1 MALLREG
8 LWGLSLFAVD
18 EDLQGRGVGR
28 RLLDAALR
36 HGDGARGWIVLST
49 ERPAA
54 MRRYARAGLD
64 LHPAVAAAGLVDARG
79 SPSAAAR
86 VEDAGAGGLA
96 VADAIGR
103 AARGAGHARDL
114 PSSLRHGARLLVL
127 EDRAFALLGRAG
139 AVALLG
145 ARDED
150 AAQTA
155 AVGRLARTRRGGR
168 RCRSTSSPRASDWAV
183 PVLLDAGLLLS
194 PDGPVFLRGDVGP
207 LRALRPER
215 RVALTVARAPSGA
228 GRRYSNL
235 SSRSLAQRGSG
246 AASWRCSGPASLRS
260 APHSGHSPRSPRGR
274 GPGRAAPS
282 ASASCAHAARSSSS
296 RADVRARELVAA
308 AGLVDLAGVDL
319 DDGRRPAPGSACT
332 ARVGAAAKRRRRL

>member
-1 MALLREG
+1 MPAPEVGIRPLRPDDVEGAYAVARGALFAPPAGEDEAQLHARQVDRIAHLQDTDPGGSWVAERDGRVVGVAQALLREG
-8 LWGLSLFAVD
+8 VWGCSLFAVD

-49 ERPAA
+49 GRPAA

-64 LHPAVAAAGLVDARG
+64 LHPTVAAAGLVDATRI
-79 SPSAAAR
+79 PDAAAR

-127 EDRAFALLGRAG
+127 EDRAFALLGRTG

-145 ARDED
+145 ARDGA

-155 AVGRLARTRRGGR
+155 LWGAFAHAPRGATVSVDFLTAGQQ
-168 RCRSTSSPRASDWAV
+168 WAL

-194 PDGPVFLRGDVGP
+194 PDSPVFLRGDVGP
-207 LRALRPER
+207 FAPY
-215 RVALTVARAPSGA
+215 VPSGA
-228 GRRYSNL
+228 WL
-235 SSRSLAQRGSG
+235 
-246 AASWRCSGPASLRS
+246 
-260 APHSGHSPRSPRGR
+260 
-274 GPGRAAPS
+274 
-282 ASASCAHAARSSSS
+282 
-296 RADVRARELVAA
+296 
-308 AGLVDLAGVDL
+308 
-319 DDGRRPAPGSACT
+319 
-332 ARVGAAAKRRRRL
+332 